1 MSNIIDTTIRYLE
14 EKWPGRFIINFF
26 GYLVILIPIALGY
39 VIITKGMKLKSN
51 DNDKL
56 WVQFKNFMT
65 NQIPER
71 ALLVQITRNLCVIPN
86 SIFDDNLLL
95 LPVRKVS

>member
-26 GYLVILIPIALGY
+26 GYLVILVPIALGY
-39 VIITKGMKLKSN
+39 VIIKKGMKLKSN

-56 WVQFKNFMT
+56 WVQFKNLMT
-65 NQIPER
+65 NQIPESSDPG
-71 ALLVQITRNLCVIPN
+71 IPVIIGC
-86 SIFDDNLLL
+86 SK
-95 LPVRKVS
+95 VRILDFAF

>member
-26 GYLVILIPIALGY
+26 GYLVVLIPIALGY
-39 VIITKGMKLKSN
+39 VIIKKGMKLKSN

-65 NQIPER
+65 NQIQEIR
-71 ALLVQITRNLCVIPN
+71 IIR
-86 SIFDDNLLL
+86 
-95 LPVRKVS
+95 

>member
-26 GYLVILIPIALGY
+26 GYLVVLVPIALGY
-39 VIITKGMKLKSN
+39 VIIKKGMKLISN

-65 NQIPER
+65 NQIPEIH
-71 ALLVQITRNLCVIPN
+71 ITGLSDKSVIIGC
-86 SIFDDNLLL
+86 SK
-95 LPVRKVS
+95 VRILDFAF

>member
-26 GYLVILIPIALGY
+26 GYLVILVPIALGY
-39 VIITKGMKLKSN
+39 VIIKKGMKLKSN

-56 WVQFKNFMT
+56 WVQFKNFMSH
-65 NQIPER
+65 NQINPIKSRNPGYLNSRIQGSTQRGPRTR
-71 ALLVQITRNLCVIPN
+71 AGR
-86 SIFDDNLLL
+86 SY
-95 LPVRKVS
+95 

>member
-26 GYLVILIPIALGY
+26 GYLVVLVPIALGY
-39 VIITKGMKLKSN
+39 VIIKKGMKLKSN

-65 NQIPER
+65 TGQYGSMSKSGLSET
-71 ALLVQITRNLCVIPN
+71 LGSSVVQK
-86 SIFDDNLLL
+86 F
-95 LPVRKVS
+95 

>member
-26 GYLVILIPIALGY
+26 GYLVILVPIALGY
-39 VIITKGMKLKSN
+39 VIIKKGMKLKSN

-56 WVQFKNFMT
+56 WVQFKNLMT
-65 NQIPER
+65 NQIPESD
-71 ALLVQITRNLCVIPN
+71 QSNPDKSVIIGC
-86 SIFDDNLLL
+86 SK
-95 LPVRKVS
+95 VRILDFAF

>member
-1 MSNIIDTTIRYLE
+1 MGCRFQLENKISRWLISDLVTMSNIIDTTIRYLE

-26 GYLVILIPIALGY
+26 GYLVVLIPIALGY
-39 VIITKGMKLKSN
+39 VIIKKGMKLKSN

-65 NQIPER
+65 NQIQEIR
-71 ALLVQITRNLCVIPN
+71 IIR
-86 SIFDDNLLL
+86 
-95 LPVRKVS
+95 

>member
-26 GYLVILIPIALGY
+26 GYLVVLIPIALGY

-65 NQIPER
+65 NQIQEIR
-71 ALLVQITRNLCVIPN
+71 IIR
-86 SIFDDNLLL
+86 
-95 LPVRKVS
+95 